1 MCEYH
6 DLHTDLNRNRET
18 TGSLVR
24 ISITRSQGKSSEG
37 IRCDIVLRRLIQ
49 VNSQLLG

>member
-6 DLHTDLNRNRET
+6 DLHTALNRNRET
-18 TGSLVR
+18 GSLAR
-24 ISITRSQGKSSEG
+24 ISITRSQGRSSEG